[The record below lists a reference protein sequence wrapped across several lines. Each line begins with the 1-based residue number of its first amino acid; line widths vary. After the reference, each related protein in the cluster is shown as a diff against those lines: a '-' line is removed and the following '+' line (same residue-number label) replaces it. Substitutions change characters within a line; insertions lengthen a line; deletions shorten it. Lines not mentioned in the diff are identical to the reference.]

1 MMQKRTWIDI
11 DLDALVSNY
20 HTACSLTKSTVTCVL
35 KANAYGHGAVM
46 IAKVLQ
52 REDCRSFA
60 VSCIREG
67 LQLRQA
73 GITGEI
79 LVMGLAE
86 APLLEAA
93 IAQDLI
99 LTAARLED
107 IQAIEQAAAA
117 ANKQAVCHIK
127 VDTGFHRLGFEC
139 TEEQAGQIVQAL
151 KQTSHCTAAGL
162 YSHLGLINTGL
173 DTLQYQRL
181 MQMQGYLSAQGLLL
195 EDVHICDSIG
205 LVRYP
210 AWHGSRVRVG
220 ALLFGV
226 RPSRSDH
233 MPFTCLETLRFCT
246 SIAQLHD
253 VARNEIVGYGDDMPL
268 TRDSRI
274 ATICVGYGDG
284 YPRSLSNGNGQVLIR
299 DKLCPVIGLICMDQ
313 TMVDVTDVPDVQE
326 GDTVVLLG
334 GGIDYMT
341 YSNWCHTNRNEC
353 LTILS
358 QRPQRVYHAYG
369 QVLCETDGLLDAKG
383 PEA

>member
-73 GITGEI
+73 GISGEI

-86 APLLEAA
+86 APLLETA

-127 VDTGFHRLGFEC
+127 VDTGFHRLGFDC

-151 KQTSHCTAAGL
+151 KQAPHCTAAGL
-162 YSHLGLINTGL
+162 YSHLGLINTDL

-181 MQMQGYLSAQGLLL
+181 TQMQGYLSAQGLLL
-195 EDVHICDSIG
+195 
-205 LVRYP
+205 
-210 AWHGSRVRVG
+210 
-220 ALLFGV
+220 
-226 RPSRSDH
+226 
-233 MPFTCLETLRFCT
+233 
-246 SIAQLHD
+246 
-253 VARNEIVGYGDDMPL
+253 
-268 TRDSRI
+268 
-274 ATICVGYGDG
+274 
-284 YPRSLSNGNGQVLIR
+284 
-299 DKLCPVIGLICMDQ
+299 
-313 TMVDVTDVPDVQE
+313 
-326 GDTVVLLG
+326 
-334 GGIDYMT
+334 
-341 YSNWCHTNRNEC
+341 
-353 LTILS
+353 
-358 QRPQRVYHAYG
+358 
-369 QVLCETDGLLDAKG
+369 
-383 PEA
+383 